1 MKHKLSSQVAM
12 KMVHDTIRHLTYPT
26 VCNAAER
33 SRENALKVN
42 VQYVNSRFKLFLMEK
57 HHRRLL

>member
-26 VCNAAER
+26 VCNAAE
-33 SRENALKVN
+33 
-42 VQYVNSRFKLFLMEK
+42 MM
-57 HHRRLL
+57 